1 VRFRTEANRR
11 WKWIN
16 GWLTAALHAC
26 IASLNL
32 KPDKNLTIS
41 VLLSTYSKKV
51 QNKLKNVPVEQVTA
65 DDWEINYIF
74 QLEEELW
81 GPDADRY
88 QTFLPRDDKSTDKG
102 KVELLQTFHFVLLFY
117 IVERCLKLFVAPKE
131 RYQVGRKG
139 LRRRVFGQED
149 GLLSKRVPG
158 AAQAMG
164 LPFSLTGLAWT
175 VEVVGLAQREW
186 DALKRSRMP
195 DSLAKF
201 YKATTGKEH
210 FSDILEAA
218 LKQARRDHLK
228 KAFGN
233 KGKRLEKGVRAWWYD
248 VLWHYSES
256 IRYHALMPSDVGN
269 PFYWNRTVRWFGS
282 VIVTGLLLVAGHMGA
297 PVNKVWQKRTG
308 KIVQLLGRNG
318 RF

>member
-1 VRFRTEANRR
+1 MRFRTEANRR

-51 QNKLKNVPVEQVTA
+51 QNKLKGVPVEQVTA

-88 QTFLPRDDKSTDKG
+88 QTFLPHNCETKG
-102 KVELLQTFHFVLLFY
+102 QPLQTFHFVLLFY
-117 IVERCLKLFVAPKE
+117 IVERCLKLFVDPKE
-131 RYQVGRKG
+131 RYQIGHKG
-139 LRRRVFGQED
+139 LRRRVFGHED

-164 LPFSLTGLAWT
+164 LPFSLTGLRGT
-175 VEVVGLAQREW
+175 IEGVGLAQREW

-195 DSLAKF
+195 DSLANF
-201 YKATTGKEH
+201 YKATTGKKH
-210 FSDILEAA
+210 FSDILEVA
-218 LKQARRDHLK
+218 LKQARRDFLK
-228 KAFGN
+228 KKFGK

-308 KIVQLLGRNG
+308 KTVQLLGRNG